1 MSSWCSDYKIILFI
15 TFHKKISVI
24 FYKLRYKNQ
33 NKRMTWQISMLDVSQ
48 KHTKMNIQTNMIV
61 TDQNENRIARDFI
74 AIFTRLKFFGHR
86 YASSSLQSVF
96 YYTSYQKKNRMTPFL
111 INCIKWFISF
121 SMVVDAFLYCNIS
134 ISVHF

>member
-1 MSSWCSDYKIILFI
+1 
-15 TFHKKISVI
+15 
-24 FYKLRYKNQ
+24 
-33 NKRMTWQISMLDVSQ
+33 MLDVSQ
-48 KHTKMNIQTNMIV
+48 KHTQTNIQTNMIV
-61 TDQNENRIARDFI
+61 TDLNENRIARDFI

-96 YYTSYQKKNRMTPFL
+96 YYTSYQKENRMTLFL
-111 INCIKWFISF
+111 INCMKYFISF